1 MNRQHHWMSRVRN
14 TIAALAWL
22 GLYATPN
29 VSQTPLTA
37 ARLTAGPS
45 YSSESKSEPQF
56 PNIDLVFDLKGPDRN
71 PIAPRSSDLKLYS
84 QGQEIGTATS
94 IRTFEQTSYG
104 ITAILA
110 LDASGSMKGE
120 PLNAIHASIT
130 KFVNQARP
138 QDKVAVL
145 SFADQTQV
153 DISFGASQTLVNDL
167 QNVKARGKFTRLYDG
182 LIGALALFTNSQP
195 KRRQLLVISG
205 GHDEGSNHTITEA
218 ILRAKSLGVVIDSI
232 GLTKDR
238 GQYLGSLQ
246 QLSFETGGTYIRAQ
260 SAQQLEALIGQ
271 GIKATRSTPVAA
283 FKLENVTADDKLLSA
298 QLRWQPGNLS
308 ATAFIQT
315 PKGAIAPKLI
325 PSFSNLWIWC
335 LGGCFVIGVIL
346 LALSWRGS
354 GPQPAPPSTA
364 VANFSASAPRPE
376 SMTAAPQRPVAF
388 SPIADAQTPADAYR
402 KPAIRTPTLVEGA
415 LRTYETPVTETPF
428 ISKFPRP
435 QQPTQMENE
444 TLRGNTEFAAYFNVS
459 ASGPFARL
467 LVKNGG
473 LAGQTIPV
481 TAADF
486 TLGAVQGNNLL
497 LPGDTTISGQ
507 HARLHW
513 ENSMLHIE
521 DNNSTNGTYLN
532 RLRLSPGRH
541 LLKPGDEIGMGQT
554 IIVVEHA

>member
-14 TIAALAWL
+14 IIAAFACL
-22 GLYATPN
+22 GLYAVPDI
-29 VSQTPLTA
+29 SQTPLTT

-45 YSSESKSEPQF
+45 YTGVESKSEPQF
-56 PNIDLVFDLKGPDRN
+56 PSVDLAFDLKGRDRN
-71 PIAPRSSDLKLYS
+71 PIAPRPSNLKLYS

-94 IRTFEQTSYG
+94 IRTFEQTGYG
-104 ITAILA
+104 VTAILA

-120 PLNAIHASIT
+120 PLNAIHASIA

-145 SFADQTQV
+145 TFADRTQTDV
-153 DISFGASQTLVNDL
+153 PFGASQTALANEL
-167 QNVKARGKFTRLYDG
+167 QTVKARGKYTRLYDG
-182 LIGALALFTNSQP
+182 LIDALALFTNSQP
-195 KRRQLLVISG
+195 KRRQLLVISD

-238 GQYLGSLQ
+238 GQYLTFLQ
-246 QLSFETGGTYIRAQ
+246 QISLETGGTYLRAQ

-271 GIKATRSTPVAA
+271 GIHATRVTPVAT
-283 FKLENVTADDKLLSA
+283 FKLENVAADGKLLST

-315 PKGAIAPKLI
+315 PKGTLAPKLI
-325 PSFSNLWIWC
+325 PYFSNLWIWG
-335 LGGCFVIGVIL
+335 LGGCFVVGVIL

-354 GPQPAPPSTA
+354 RPQPIPTSTA
-364 VANFSASAPRPE
+364 AASYPAPASKTGMPPQSAP
-376 SMTAAPQRPVAF
+376 F
-388 SPIADAQTPADAYR
+388 SPTINERVSAVPSSTSS
-402 KPAIRTPTLVEGA
+402 IRTPTLVEGSLTA
-415 LRTYETPVTETPF
+415 YETPST
-428 ISKFPRP
+428 SKFQRP
-435 QQPTQMENE
+435 PQPTQMENE
-444 TLRGNTEFAAYFNVS
+444 TLRGKTEFAVYFNAP

-467 LVKNGG
+467 IVKNGS
-473 LAGQTIPV
+473 LAGQAIPV
-481 TAADF
+481 TATDF

-554 IIVVEHA
+554 IIIVEHA

>member
-14 TIAALAWL
+14 TIAVLACL
-22 GLYATPN
+22 GICTTPD
-29 VSQTPLTA
+29 VSQTPLTPV
-37 ARLTAGPS
+37 RLIAGPS
-45 YSSESKSEPQF
+45 YTGIESKSEPQF
-56 PNIDLVFDLKGPDRN
+56 PNVDLAFELRGRDGN
-71 PIAPRSSDLKLYS
+71 AIAAQPSDLKLYS
-84 QGQEIGTATS
+84 EGKQIGTATS
-94 IRTFEQTSYG
+94 IRTFEQTGYG

-120 PLNAIHASIT
+120 PLNAIHASVA

-138 QDKVAVL
+138 QDKVSVL
-145 SFADQTQV
+145 TFADRTQV
-153 DISFGASQTLVNDL
+153 DVPFGASQAALANEL
-167 QNVKARGKFTRLYDG
+167 QTVKARGKFTRLYDG

-195 KRRQLLVISG
+195 KRRQLLVISD

-238 GQYLGSLQ
+238 GQYLVFLQ
-246 QLSFETGGTYIRAQ
+246 QISLETGGAYVRAQ

-271 GIKATRSTPVAA
+271 GIQATRVTPVAT
-283 FKLENVTADDKLLSA
+283 FTLENVDDNGKLLSA

-315 PKGAIAPKLI
+315 PKGTIAPNLI
-325 PSFSNLWIWC
+325 PNLSNLWIWG
-335 LGGCFVIGVIL
+335 LGGCFVVGIIL

-354 GPQPAPPSTA
+354 EQQPAPPS
-364 VANFSASAPRPE
+364 VATSIYSGNKPKAIE
-376 SMTAAPQRPVAF
+376 SFQSSSF
-388 SPIADAQTPADAYR
+388 SPIGDDRTPADVHR
-402 KPAIRTPTLVEGA
+402 KLAIQLPTLVEGA
-415 LRTYETPVTETPF
+415 PMPTAYETPSS
-428 ISKFPRP
+428 SKFPRP
-435 QQPTQMENE
+435 RQSTQTENE
-444 TLRGNTEFAAYFNVS
+444 TQRGKTEFAVYFNAP

-467 LVKNGG
+467 IVKNGN
-473 LAGQTIPV
+473 LAGQAIPV
-481 TAADF
+481 TATDF

>member
-1 MNRQHHWMSRVRN
+1 MSHQCRWKPRVSAI
-14 TIAALAWL
+14 IAALA
-22 GLYATPN
+22 GLISLLTFGSA
-29 VSQTPLTA
+29 QTPPASTQ
-37 ARLTAGPS
+37 LTAGPS
-45 YSSESKSEPQF
+45 YSGENKSEPQF
-56 PNIDLVFDLKGPDRN
+56 PNVDLVFDLKSRDRN
-71 PIAPRSSDLKLYS
+71 PVAPRPSDLKLYS

-94 IRTFEQTSYG
+94 IRTFEQTGYG
-104 ITAILA
+104 VTAILA

-120 PLNAIHASIT
+120 PLNDIHASIA

-145 SFADQTQV
+145 TFADQTQV
-153 DISFGASQTLVNDL
+153 DVPFGASQTALANEL
-167 QNVKARGKFTRLYDG
+167 QTVKARGKFTRLYDG
-182 LIGALALFTNSQP
+182 IIDALALFTGNQP
-195 KRRQLLVISG
+195 KRRQLLVISD

-238 GQYLGSLQ
+238 GQYLAFLQ
-246 QLSFETGGTYIRAQ
+246 QISLETGGTYVRAQ

-271 GIKATRSTPVAA
+271 GIHATRVTPVAT
-283 FKLENVTADDKLLSA
+283 FKLENVVADGKLLST
-298 QLRWQPGNLS
+298 QLRCQPGNLS
-308 ATAFIQT
+308 ATAFIQM

-325 PSFSNLWIWC
+325 PYFSNLWIWG
-335 LGGCFVIGVIL
+335 LGGCFIAGVLL

-354 GPQPAPPSTA
+354 RPQPAPVSAAAASYPVPSSRTGMPP
-364 VANFSASAPRPE
+364 AP
-376 SMTAAPQRPVAF
+376 F
-388 SPIADAQTPADAYR
+388 SPTSPTIDERVSAESSQASS
-402 KPAIRTPTLVEGA
+402 IRTPTLVEGSFTA
-415 LRTYETPVTETPF
+415 YETPST
-428 ISKFPRP
+428 SKFQRP
-435 QQPTQMENE
+435 PQPTQMENE
-444 TLRGNTEFAAYFNVS
+444 TLRGKTEFAVYFDAP

-467 LVKNGG
+467 IVKNGS
-473 LAGQTIPV
+473 LAGQAIPV
-481 TAADF
+481 TATDF